1 MCVKRIH
8 FQNVAFKNQNQIEM
22 SYYITQRRYYLKR
35 NVLHGSVFID
45 TCLYFVLLR

>member
-22 SYYITQRRYYLKR
+22 SYYITQK
-35 NVLHGSVFID
+35 ND
-45 TCLYFVLLR
+45 TI